1 MNLIEQIKVNDTSI
15 DGYQG
20 TYYSESP
27 EWIKVI
33 TDSEDKVLAGIKAD
47 GTVEWSV
54 GVPTPVR
61 EYIDDKLKDI
71 DFSQIDSSLNE
82 LYSIKVDKEEGKGLI
97 DSSIAE
103 SFYSIDCSEYLQV
116 TTDEE
121 DKIVMG
127 IKENGTVYIPILEND
142 SID

>member
-1 MNLIEQIKVNDTSI
+1 MNLIEQIRVNDVSI

-20 TYYSESP
+20 TYQTESP
-27 EWIKVI
+27 EWVRVI
-33 TDSEDKVLAGIKAD
+33 VDSEDKVLAGIKAD

-61 EYIDDKLKDI
+61 DYVEKQVLP
-71 DFSQIDSSLNE
+71 
-82 LYSIKVDKEEGKGLI
+82 SIEEQLESKVDKEENKSLI

-103 SFYSIDCSEYLQV
+103 SISLIESPEYIQV
-116 TTDEE
+116 TTDSE

-127 IKENGTVYIPILEND
+127 IKENGAVYIPILEND

>member
-20 TYYSESP
+20 TYYSENP

-47 GTVEWSV
+47 GTVEWGT
-54 GVPTPVR
+54 GVPTPVK
-61 EYIDDKLKDI
+61 EYIEYNLTEHLDL
-71 DFSQIDSSLNE
+71 
-82 LYSIKVDKEEGKGLI
+82 KVDKEYGKSLI

-103 SFYSIDCSEYLQV
+103 TMSSIESPEFIQV
-116 TTDEE
+116 TIDNE
-121 DKIVMG
+121 DKILMG
-127 IKENGTVYIPILEND
+127 IKSDGAVYIPILEND